1 MRRGLRYYMFQCH
14 WCRCDIIWCVMLL
27 CLDVMRLGV
36 IPLDVICVVQT
47 LNPDTFGCDMRGPS
61 WYRPSPNLYSLC
73 LHTLLYIFT
82 CAHSSVCNTPPLT
95 PIHTYMHTYLHTY
108 PLSLS
113 YPNKRTGELGARL
126 IIALMLYAFMSRLP
140 TASTPLGSVSIYLHA
155 ICLYVSLSTYMLCLY
170 VHIRCMAW
178 HRRCLLG
185 SPPSGMSL
193 SIYLF
198 IDLIIYWSIYLFMNV
213 DLLSMPCYDEV
224 GSWCIVWSNQEMQ
237 CVHQPAVQCV
247 HQPAVQCV

>member
-1 MRRGLRYYMFQCH
+1 MWYNLMCYVVMFRCH
-14 WCRCDIIWCVMLL
+14 A
-27 CLDVMRLGV
+27 LG
-36 IPLDVICVVQT
+36 C
-47 LNPDTFGCDMRGPS
+47 DTFGCDMRGAS

-108 PLSLS
+108 PHSLS

-155 ICLYVSLSTYMLCLY
+155 ICLYVSLSTYMLYASMYIYGVWLDIDAAYWVHPPRVCLY
-170 VHIRCMAW
+170 
-178 HRRCLLG
+178 
-185 SPPSGMSL
+185 L
-193 SIYLF
+193 SIYL
-198 IDLIIYWSIYLFMNV
+198 LI
-213 DLLSMPCYDEV
+213 
-224 GSWCIVWSNQEMQ
+224 
-237 CVHQPAVQCV
+237 
-247 HQPAVQCV
+247 